1 MVKKRW
7 KRFLPSGRMTVI
19 GIPFLW
25 LLLFLVFPFAIVF
38 KISFA
43 EMAVARPPFTELFA
57 FAEEKLSVIL
67 NLGNYLFLI
76 EDHLYTSAYLSSLK
90 TAAGATCLALLVGY
104 PIAYGMARAHP
115 GIRNLLLLG
124 IVLPSW
130 TSFLLRIYAW
140 IGILKTNGLINNL
153 LLKLGLID
161 TPLHMLHTDFAVYIG
176 IVYAYLPFMCC
187 RSTQTW

>member
-1 MVKKRW
+1 MLKKRW
-7 KRFLPSGRMTVI
+7 KRFLPSGRLTVI

-43 EMAVARPPFTELFA
+43 EMAVARPPFTDLFA
-57 FAEEKLSVIL
+57 FAEEKLSIVL

-104 PIAYGMARAHP
+104 PIAYGMA
-115 GIRNLLLLG
+115 
-124 IVLPSW
+124 S
-130 TSFLLRIYAW
+130 
-140 IGILKTNGLINNL
+140 
-153 LLKLGLID
+153 
-161 TPLHMLHTDFAVYIG
+161 
-176 IVYAYLPFMCC
+176 
-187 RSTQTW
+187 

>member
-1 MVKKRW
+1 MLKKQW
-7 KRFLPSGRMTVI
+7 KRFLPSGQMTVI
-19 GIPFLW
+19 GIPFVW

-43 EMAVARPPFTELFA
+43 EMAIARPPFTELFS
-57 FAEEKLSVIL
+57 FAEEKLSIAL
-67 NLGNYLFLI
+67 NLGNYLFLLK
-76 EDHLYTSAYLSSLK
+76 DQLYLSAYLSSLK

-104 PIAYGMARAHP
+104 PIAYGIARAHP

-153 LLKLGLID
+153 LLNWVLSIRPCTCC
-161 TPLHMLHTDFAVYIG
+161 TPISQFTSVLST
-176 IVYAYLPFMCC
+176 PTCPSWSC
-187 RSTQTW
+187 RFTQTW

>member
-1 MVKKRW
+1 
-7 KRFLPSGRMTVI
+7 MTVI

-43 EMAVARPPFTELFA
+43 EMAVAIPPFTELFD

-67 NLGNYLFLI
+67 NLGNYLFLF
-76 EDHLYTSAYLSSLK
+76 EDQLYIAAYLSSLK

-161 TPLHMLHTDFAVYIG
+161 TPLHMLHTD
-176 IVYAYLPFMCC
+176 LPFISVSSTPTCPSWSC